1 MTIQQLFKDIKFLR
15 TQHKKYRNYRRNF
28 TAYTHMET

>member
-15 TQHKKYRNYRRNF
+15 TQHKKYRNYRRI
-28 TAYTHMET
+28 TEI